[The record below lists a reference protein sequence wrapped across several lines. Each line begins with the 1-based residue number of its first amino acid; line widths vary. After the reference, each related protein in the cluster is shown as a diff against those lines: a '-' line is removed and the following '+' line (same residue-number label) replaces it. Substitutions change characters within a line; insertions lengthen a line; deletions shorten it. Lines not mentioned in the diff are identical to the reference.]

1 MRTGIVFKSPLEIF
15 SKKNVFTFCFL
26 IAGLSPLLGH
36 AQTPLDL
43 SQYKGKVVY
52 VDFWASWC
60 GPCRQSFPW
69 MNHLQEKFADQGL
82 VVVAINVDENRND
95 ANAFL
100 KEIPAHFPV
109 VFDPHGQVA
118 ETYHVPG
125 MPTTFLIDK
134 QGKVRESRVGFHPTQ
149 EDEYEKTVL
158 KLLAEK
164 AQL

>member
-1 MRTGIVFKSPLEIF
+1 MQTGIVFNARLEIF
-15 SKKNVFTFCFL
+15 FKKIIFVFAVFMTLFL
-26 IAGLSPLLGH
+26 PLGVQ

-43 SQYKGKVVY
+43 SLYKGKVVY

-69 MNHLQEKFADQGL
+69 MNHLQEKFAGQGL
-82 VVVAINVDENRND
+82 VVVAVNVDENRDD

-100 KEIPAHFPV
+100 KQIPAHFPI

-118 ETYHVPG
+118 ESYHVPG

-134 QGKVRESRVGFHPTQ
+134 QGKVRESRVGFHPNQ
-149 EDEYEKTVL
+149 ADQYEKTVL
-158 KLLAEK
+158 KLLSE
-164 AQL
+164 